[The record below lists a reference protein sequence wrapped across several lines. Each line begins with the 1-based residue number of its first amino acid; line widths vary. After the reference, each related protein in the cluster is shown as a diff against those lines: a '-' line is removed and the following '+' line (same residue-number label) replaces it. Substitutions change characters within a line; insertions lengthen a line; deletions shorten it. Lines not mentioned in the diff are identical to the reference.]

1 MTPTMIISANLKAA
15 LDEAVHAEL
24 YAANLYKHIANQLQR
39 LGYFG
44 AQKFFLKESASE
56 LEHYQ
61 LHVNF
66 QNDVGTV
73 AKVPMIEA
81 MNESIKTFSDAIEL
95 GYETELE
102 LYENYKNWYEQASTD
117 PVVQQF
123 LLQFLELQRTSVGE
137 YGDLLARI
145 QLVDQDKAGMLL
157 IDQELGEG

>member
-1 MTPTMIISANLKAA
+1 MIISSDLKGI

-24 YAANLYKHIANQLQR
+24 YASNLYKHIANQVQR
-39 LGYFG
+39 LGYLG
-44 AQKFFLKESASE
+44 AQKFFAAESAAE

-61 LHVNF
+61 LHAQF

-73 AKVPMIEA
+73 AKVPSIEA
-81 MNESIKTFSDAIEL
+81 MTESITSFSDAMEL
-95 GYETELE
+95 AYETELE
-102 LYENYKNWYEQASTD
+102 LYNNYKGWYTQAAKD

-145 QLVDQDKAGMLL
+145 QLVDGDKAGMLL
-157 IDQELGEG
+157 IDQELGA

>member
-1 MTPTMIISANLKAA
+1 MLPKMIISADCKKM
-15 LDEAVHAEL
+15 LDEAIHSEL
-24 YAANLYKHIANQLQR
+24 YASNLYKHIANQLQR
-39 LGYFG
+39 IGYFG
-44 AQKFFLKESASE
+44 ATKFFLKESADE

-61 LHVNF
+61 RHVEF

-81 MNESIKTFSDAIEL
+81 MNDTIETLSDAIEI

-102 LYENYKNWYEQASTD
+102 LYNNYKEWYSETSDD

-123 LLQFLELQRTSVGE
+123 LLQFLEIQRTSVGE

-157 IDQELGEG
+157 IDQELGG

>member
-1 MTPTMIISANLKAA
+1 MIPTMIISANLKAV

-73 AKVPMIEA
+73 AKVPAIEA
-81 MNESIKTFSDAIEL
+81 MNEPIKSFSDAIEL

-102 LYENYKNWYEQASTD
+102 LYENYKDWYEQASGD